1 MRANRSVFLMLR
13 YAFCLAVGLLLG
25 SAAIQFA
32 APGQSAAPR
41 ASIPYTMRERLG
53 ANLYMQTAAEYR
65 ACCLQTYHLAQLRL
79 AALMAAKPAKPA
91 IVMDLDETVLDNS
104 AYESY
109 LYESGKENSQDQWMA
124 YERDYPDRVALVPGA
139 KPFIEKAE
147 AMGAT
152 VVDISNRSEQYRSS
166 TIKALKHVGINVDG
180 IEDRLHLR
188 TDTPNKT
195 QRREEVAANYNVLLF
210 FGDNLR
216 DFSEMFIAPTVRG
229 EEGAEGYNKAI
240 QSRFERVDEAAW
252 HFGENWFILPNPA
265 YGEWENLIG
274 SDPLQRLR
282 PSGMK

>member
-1 MRANRSVFLMLR
+1 MRAERPVLLLR

-25 SAAIQFA
+25 SSALQFA
-32 APGQSAAPR
+32 APGQTSARR

-79 AALMAAKPAKPA
+79 AALMAAKPARPA
-91 IVMDLDETVLDNS
+91 VVMDLDETVLDNS

-109 LYESGKENSQDQWMA
+109 LYESGRENSQERWLA

-147 AMGAT
+147 ALGAT
-152 VVDISNRSEQYRSS
+152 LVYISNRAEKYRAA
-166 TIKALKHVGINVDG
+166 TIQALRHVGINVDC
-180 IEDRLHLR
+180 IEDRLYLR
-188 TDTPNKT
+188 TDTPNKAP
-195 QRREEVAANYNVLLF
+195 RREAVAAKYNVLLY

-216 DFSEMFIAPTVRG
+216 DFSEQFAAMKLTG
-229 EEGAEGYNKAI
+229 NEGASGYRKAI
-240 QSRFERVDEAAW
+240 QSRLERVDTAAF
-252 HFGENWFILPNPA
+252 HFGESWFILPNPV
-265 YGEWENLIG
+265 YGEWESLIG
-274 SDPLQRLR
+274 DDPLGRLR